1 MRRSL
6 LQAHFL
12 DYHRKVGTADNPLH
26 KIDYL
31 EAEHEAVQALGISAD
46 VACMLGIGYAGKG
59 TMTKR
64 VLFPI
69 RTEDG
74 KLVGYIGYNANLDP
88 QVKLP
93 KTFHV

>member
-1 MRRSL
+1 
-6 LQAHFL
+6 
-12 DYHRKVGTADNPLH
+12 
-26 KIDYL
+26 
-31 EAEHEAVQALGISAD
+31 
-46 VACMLGIGYAGKG
+46 MLGIGYAGKG
-59 TMTKR
+59 TMIKR